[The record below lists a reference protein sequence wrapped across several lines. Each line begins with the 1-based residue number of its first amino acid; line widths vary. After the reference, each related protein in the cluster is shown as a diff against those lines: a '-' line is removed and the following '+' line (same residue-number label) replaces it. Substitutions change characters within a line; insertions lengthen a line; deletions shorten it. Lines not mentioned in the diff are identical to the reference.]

1 MIVVVAIVGLVVGV
15 SFPSI
20 SAGLDSVRIVSATD
34 SIAAFM
40 NSAVNRS
47 QRRQEAVEIVIDLR
61 QGRMLALS
69 SQPGYSRE
77 LTMPDGIRIE
87 AVISG
92 EAVANLDSP
101 EPEQRILLLPGGA
114 IPGVG
119 IQIMST
125 RGARRIVRLD
135 PMTGYPRVE
144 SVKPS

>member
-15 SFPSI
+15 SFPAI

-34 SIAAFM
+34 SVAAFM
-40 NSAVNRS
+40 NAAVNRS
-47 QRRQEAVEIVIDLR
+47 QRRQEAVQILVDLR
-61 QGRMLALS
+61 GNRMTAIS
-69 SQPGYSRE
+69 SSPGYTRE
-77 LTMPDGIRIE
+77 LTMPDGIRLE

-92 EAVANLDSP
+92 PVVANLASG
-101 EPEQRILLLPGGA
+101 EPEQRILLLPGA
-114 IPGVG
+114 SIPGVG